1 MTDDLVK
8 ALDTMTTANQLSTQ
22 INKVLP
28 EAPPVPTIPPRIGAG
43 PPARVAPS
51 S

>member
-1 MTDDLVK
+1 MNDDLVK

-28 EAPPVPTIPPRIGAG
+28 EAPPVPAIPPRVGSG
-43 PPARVAPS
+43 QPGRVAPS
-51 S
+51 A

>member
-22 INKVLP
+22 VNKVLP
-28 EAPPVPTIPPRIGAG
+28 DPLPVVPIPARVGTGQPLREAPP
-43 PPARVAPS
+43 
-51 S
+51 

>member
-28 EAPPVPTIPPRIGAG
+28 EAPPVPAIPPRVGSG
-43 PPARVAPS
+43 QPSRVAPS